1 MGLLLM
7 FHLEKWRHIS
17 LDLFN
22 FPVSLQSLINLEAV
36 K

>member
-22 FPVSLQSLINLEAV
+22 FPVSFQWLINLEAV